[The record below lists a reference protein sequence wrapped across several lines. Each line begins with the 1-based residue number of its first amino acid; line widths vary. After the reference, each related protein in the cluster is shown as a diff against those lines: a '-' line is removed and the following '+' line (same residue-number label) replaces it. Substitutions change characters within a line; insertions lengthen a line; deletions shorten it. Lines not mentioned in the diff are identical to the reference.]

1 MSAGQFHPAYLTVRT
16 DGDVSIVGFTVSN
29 LTDDENIEQ
38 LGRELFN
45 LVDQTGCRKLV
56 LDMDGVRYATS
67 SVLGKLISLHRKV
80 HRVDG
85 RLIICNIG
93 KGLEEIMS
101 TSRLNRYFNMA
112 DDVASAGEL
121 MSGS

>member
-45 LVDQTGCRKLV
+45 LVDQIGCRKLV
-56 LDMDGVRYATS
+56 LDMGGVRYLTS
-67 SVLGKLISLHRKV
+67 SVLGKLISLHRKA
-80 HRVDG
+80 HRSDG
-85 RLIICNIG
+85 RLIICNLG
-93 KGLEEIMS
+93 EGLATIMS
-101 TSRLNRYFNMA
+101 TSRLNQYFNVA
-112 DDVASAGEL
+112 DDVASAGEM
-121 MSGS
+121 MSSS